1 MQRDD
6 QSSESVRCLDAGRSG
21 PPKTGP
27 LARRAEVS
35 RFSGLLASS
44 MAAAVLTAG
53 CQAAT
58 MHDAPAQS
66 LHTAVQEEQPQPL
79 LSSRAMAQSFYETL
93 VGELLGQA
101 GDWQASYELLLHAA
115 QTRRQG
121 ELFQRAIQSAF
132 QLRDGRRALRA
143 AESWHKTLPHSRE
156 ANKAVLQVLVLLNQ
170 VPQTQWHLKQELRL
184 SQADEMA
191 ENLQAISL
199 LYQRVP
205 DKRQALQV
213 VQAALEDQLQPDSPW
228 RADAL
233 AALGRMHLQAGD
245 APKALQI
252 LNQAHAV
259 NPQASGL
266 GFLALELAAHGE
278 TSAQALLKD
287 YASQDAAAT
296 PFLLAYA
303 RLLVAQQDNA
313 QALQVLE
320 RLLAKQ
326 PQMPEAWIAKAA
338 LQAAQGEFA
347 AAEQSLD
354 VFVTTLDA
362 VPRPALRQ
370 RGLDEAQILRA
381 QMADLQGRHE
391 QAQRALEKV
400 GNPQTLLRAQLQ
412 RAQILAEEGQFDLAR
427 QVVRAIAAPDE
438 QTQQLKSRAEVQL
451 LRDGGQYQ
459 QAYALLQTMLRQH
472 PDDDE
477 LLYEYALMAERLGRV
492 QEMEKRL
499 RSLLARTP
507 EHAHALNALGYS
519 YADRGVR
526 FAEARRLITK
536 ALELEPGS
544 PYITDSLGWLEYRQ
558 GNLVQALELLQKAFA
573 IEPDAEIAAHLGEVL
588 WQLGRQGQANEV
600 WERGLQ
606 SNARN
611 EVLRKTIARL
621 AGAAH
626 PLLQTYSAARPKT
639 RPSLLAPALGNESL
653 GPAEVE
659 VMPSP
664 AEPTMAP

>member
-1 MQRDD
+1 M
-6 QSSESVRCLDAGRSG
+6 
-21 PPKTGP
+21 
-27 LARRAEVS
+27 
-35 RFSGLLASS
+35 LASS
-44 MAAAVLTAG
+44 LAAAVLTAG

-58 MHDAPAQS
+58 VHDAPAQS

-132 QLRDGRRALRA
+132 QLGDGRRALRA

-191 ENLQAISL
+191 ENLQAIAL

-205 DKRQALQV
+205 DKRQALRV

-233 AALGRMHLQAGD
+233 AALGRLQLQAGD
-245 APKALQI
+245 VPQALQ
-252 LNQAHAV
+252 LLSQAHAA

-278 TSAQALLKD
+278 KSAQALLKD
-287 YASQDAAAT
+287 YANQEQAAT
-296 PFLLAYA
+296 SFLLAYA
-303 RLLVAQQDNA
+303 RLLVAQQENI

-320 RLLAKQ
+320 RLLLKQ

-338 LQAAQGEFA
+338 LQASQGEFA

-354 VFVTTLDA
+354 VFVKTLDA
-362 VPRPALRQ
+362 VSRPALRQ

-400 GNPQTLLRAQLQ
+400 ANPQTLLRAQLQ

-427 QVVRAIAAPDE
+427 QVIGAIDAPDE
-438 QTQQLKSRAEVQL
+438 KTQQLKAHAEVQL

-459 QAYALLQTMLRQH
+459 QAYALLQTMLRQQ
-472 PDDDE
+472 PDNDD

-536 ALELEPGS
+536 ALELEPDS

-558 GNLVQALELLQKAFA
+558 GNLEQSLELLQKAFA

-588 WQLGRQGQANEV
+588 WQLGRQGQALAI

-611 EVLRKTIARL
+611 EVLRKTIERL
-621 AGAAH
+621 AGAANS
-626 PLLQTYSAARPKT
+626 LLQTYSAARPKARPALLGPVLDDASLAPEAAEV
-639 RPSLLAPALGNESL
+639 RPSAPE
-653 GPAEVE
+653 PAVK
-659 VMPSP
+659 P
-664 AEPTMAP
+664 